1 MSNRL
6 SPLFLV
12 GLLLFTSLA
21 PLSMADTGARSS
33 PDFIVTSFTLD
44 DAGSIIDGG
53 SVVAEAATH
62 IVRIQVQ
69 NIGLSAGQAS
79 LALYH
84 QGTSTSGETVVDS
97 TDLGVINSG
106 SSSNVVVFAWTA
118 TLGPDQILKARVT
131 STTDINTANND
142 EELLVDV
149 TTTQAASVPSI
160 IDIPEPAV
168 GQTSVVWSKSIH
180 DFNINVR
187 NDGVKNF
194 SATYD
199 LVFTDTS
206 NPANTF
212 TETSATVP
220 IIRPGS
226 LYNGGATP
234 SIVSLNFDATA
245 LTGEWAVVG
254 TMTATG
260 IGWSQSVQFL
270 DFTVVF
276 SNYNAEVTTAQDR
289 SVQPGQGTTLTYL
302 VKNVGLLSDDYSVG
316 FTSASGWVDAAS
328 IPPSTATI
336 SPGVTTSVLV
346 QVDVPSTAL
355 RTDAE
360 LVTVTLT
367 SSGSSF
373 VYTMQTTV
381 LAGESYDVTVTM
393 PSATEMLVP
402 GAKSPILFD
411 VTNDGNS
418 PSSFALTAGLTSNA
432 VGWDLEFTHPVTGVL
447 LAGETV
453 SVTLDVTPPTIKNP
467 LVPSEHNR
475 AGDSM
480 GVFVQAQSVLGGLP
494 GMGSTPIEILP
505 VIIVDPGLPSEAI
518 DMTVEQVLEARA
530 GTGLEEI
537 LDLEVEVRHNLVSDL
552 TEEVDA
558 TLTLGTA
565 VFTSDS
571 SGGFDEA
578 SRWAIALTPTSF
590 PTMSLGDTELSKL
603 TIQGPADDYPVS
615 GQLSISITATPTLG
629 TVHQGSNVIPSAIT
643 QTLLL
648 NVPPVLGAEG
658 YSGAPLDA
666 VVGEMTEFPLSLAN
680 SGNNM
685 TSYRLVMEDT
695 LPENWVASFS
705 STAALVST
713 TLLDVPANVADYPT
727 LGETH
732 IKDYIVV
739 VTTDPFAPAQS
750 IENLRIRVEELGTGT
765 LITHYDLPIR
775 VGEKVNAALTP
786 LTQQVNLTA
795 EESLSTRITINNV
808 GNTPADFLVW
818 IDDADAGEITFTME
832 TPATLSIGAGYSET
846 IKIRLNPSPDARA
859 DANYKAVV
867 WVSNPESDLLIS
879 AEIIGKL
886 TESHGMAITTLESI
900 GVIPG
905 KVETVDFEITNNG
918 NLDEDVIVE
927 TKVDGD
933 WVVTDAN
940 FSLSLEID
948 ELYQGS
954 LDITVPSVGADDKL
968 TNGSLYPVTIRV
980 LKPVTYEELGVHS
993 FNLVVAPLFMVEAD
1007 DWPSEMFYHAT
1018 WTRQWDVE
1026 LTNTGN
1032 SDVEVNVEYTLLKG
1046 GLATPSTDWVIVG
1059 GAPETLT
1066 LPQGRVTTFQ
1076 FSVQSTNAEPDLTL
1090 AANLA
1095 VKLTPT
1101 DTGIEGSAE
1110 FFTNLMMNRFFEV
1123 RDEKVNPG
1131 DGTSVTFPIQY
1142 SHIPNGP
1149 GLPVAYEVELCKSE
1163 RLLDFA
1169 SLGQDETLHPWL
1181 FEIIVG
1187 DTEYPL
1193 DLTQECDLGSLG
1205 VDSRISLP
1213 TRNAYETT
1221 EPIYLKVTPPKVD
1234 ILPGDGWD
1242 LSMRL
1247 YNPDENA
1254 NYAVYDSATFTYE
1267 LAVFA
1272 DPAIVDYGP
1281 TEDVLYEGE
1290 EAKYSVTIKNKGTA
1304 IALGVS
1310 AQLDCGSDIAI
1321 LTAPERFEDGSMIP
1335 ILTAGQSVDLEWTI
1349 MPDTIDWWEVR
1360 SQADCNISLTAIY
1373 AGDNNLESN
1382 DQELVVQNVQ
1392 SSSPGLSIAFVA
1404 CIVAALVSFAFTR
1417 LASQSEKWQ
1426 LGGVYAG
1433 VLSFG
1438 FAFHLGFGYEIQGVP
1453 VWGPAI
1459 LILNALWIWRM
1470 TWKSSEEFR
1479 LIHEDYQRARKGIS
1493 TIYSD
1498 HFEALGDG
1506 RRQLTIILSIPVLGM
1521 LAIVLGLPPQLSAD
1535 SQNLVVMGSY
1545 FLIILIGVWYF
1556 LKRSDKMYG
1565 NLYGRLTDAEIKSIR
1580 IERDLGDPARLL
1592 NDLADDGLDL
1602 SSLLGTRD
1610 NDQVEMVESESPKPI
1625 EIGPLTP
1632 DTEVETDV

>member
-12 GLLLFTSLA
+12 GLLLFTSIA
-21 PLSMADTGARSS
+21 PLTMAEDGARTS
-33 PDFIVTSFTLD
+33 PDFVITSFSLD

-69 NIGLSAGQAS
+69 NIGLIAGQAS
-79 LALYH
+79 LVLYH

-106 SSSNVVVFAWTA
+106 SSSNVIVFAWAA
-118 TLGPDQILKARVT
+118 TLGPDQILKASVT
-131 STTDINTANND
+131 SSTDINTANND
-142 EELLVDV
+142 EQLLIDV
-149 TTTQAASVPSI
+149 TTAQAASVPSI

-194 SATYD
+194 SASYN
-199 LVFTDTS
+199 LVFTDA
-206 NPANTF
+206 NDPAITF
-212 TETSATVP
+212 TETSTTIP

-234 SIVSLNFDATA
+234 SIVSMNFDATA
-245 LTGEWAVVG
+245 LTGEWAVIG

-260 IGWSQSVQFL
+260 VGWSQPVQFI

-276 SNYNAEVTTAQDR
+276 SNYNAEITTAQDR
-289 SVQPGQGTTLTYL
+289 SVEPGQGTTLTYL
-302 VKNVGLLSDDYSVG
+302 VKNTGLLSDDFSIGLTSV
-316 FTSASGWVDAAS
+316 SGWVDATSTPA
-328 IPPSTATI
+328 STATI

-346 QVDVPSTAL
+346 QVDVPGTAL
-355 RTDAE
+355 RTDSE
-360 LVTVTLT
+360 LVTLTLT

-373 VYTMQTTV
+373 VYTVQTTV
-381 LAGESYDVTVTM
+381 LAGESYDVTVTL
-393 PSATEMLVP
+393 PVATEMLVP
-402 GAKSPILFD
+402 GVKSPILVD

-418 PSSFALTAGLTSNA
+418 PSSFSLTAGLTTNA
-432 VGWDLEFTHPVTGVL
+432 VGWDLEFAYPITGVL
-447 LAGETV
+447 AAGETV
-453 SVTLDVTPPTIKNP
+453 SVSLGVTPPTIKNP
-467 LVPSEHNR
+467 LVTSEHNR

-480 GVFVQAQSVLGGLP
+480 GVYVQAQSTLGGLP
-494 GMGSTPIEILP
+494 GMDSIPVEILP
-505 VIIVDPGLPSEAI
+505 VIIVDPGLPSEPI
-518 DMTVEQVLEARA
+518 DMTVEQVLAARA

-558 TLTLGTA
+558 TLSLGTS

-578 SRWAIALTPTSF
+578 SRWAIGLTPTSF

-615 GQLSISITATPTLG
+615 GQLKVPITATPTLG
-629 TVHQGSNVIPSAIT
+629 AVHQGSNVIPSATT
-643 QTLLL
+643 QILTL

-658 YSGAPLDA
+658 YSGGPLDA
-666 VVGEMTEFPLSLAN
+666 VVGEMTQFNLSLAN

-685 TSYRLVMEDT
+685 TSYRLVMENS

-705 STAALVST
+705 NTTALVST
-713 TLLDVPANVADYPT
+713 TLLQVPANVADHPT
-727 LGETH
+727 VGDLH
-732 IKDYIVV
+732 ISDYIVV
-739 VTTDPFAPAQS
+739 VTTDPLAPAQS
-750 IENLRIRVEELGTGT
+750 IENLRIRVEEVGTQT
-765 LITHYDLPIR
+765 IITHYDLPIL
-775 VGEKVNAALTP
+775 VGEKVNAALSP
-786 LTQQVNLTA
+786 PSQEVNLTA
-795 EESLSTRITINNV
+795 GESLSTRITVNNV
-808 GNTPADFLVW
+808 GNTPADFTVW
-818 IDDADAGEITFTME
+818 IDDVDAGEITYTME
-832 TPATLSIGAGYSET
+832 TPATLSIGAGYAET
-846 IKIRLNPSPDARA
+846 IKIRLTPSDDARA
-859 DANYKAVV
+859 DEDYKAIV
-867 WVSNPESDLLIS
+867 WVSNPESGLLVS
-879 AEIIGKL
+879 AEVIGNM
-886 TESHGMAITTLESI
+886 TESHGMVISTVESI

-905 KVETVDFEITNNG
+905 TVETVDFSITNNG
-918 NLDEDVIVE
+918 NLEEDVIVE
-927 TKVDGD
+927 TKVNGD

-940 FSLSLEID
+940 FSLNLDID
-948 ELYQGS
+948 ELYSGTV
-954 LDITVPSVGADDKL
+954 DISVPSVGGDDNL
-968 TNGSLYPVTIRV
+968 QNGSLYPVTIRV
-980 LKPVTYEELGVHS
+980 LKPVTYEELGTHT
-993 FNLVVAPLFMVEAD
+993 FNLVVAPLFMVEAN
-1007 DWPSEMFYHAT
+1007 DWPTEMYYHAT
-1018 WTRQWDVE
+1018 WTRTWDVE

-1032 SDVEVNVEYTLLKG
+1032 SDVKVNVTYVLLKG
-1046 GLATPSTDWVIVG
+1046 GLATPTTDWVIVSP
-1059 GAPETLT
+1059 APETLN
-1066 LPQGRVTTFQ
+1066 LEQGRTTTFT
-1076 FSVQSTNAEPDLTL
+1076 FSVQSTKADPDLTL

-1101 DTGIEGSAE
+1101 DAAVEGSAE
-1110 FFTNLMMNRFFEV
+1110 FFTNLKMDRFFEV
-1123 RDEKVNPG
+1123 SDTKVDPTG
-1131 DGTSVTFPIQY
+1131 GTSITYPIQY

-1149 GLPVAYEVELCKSE
+1149 GTPVAYEVELCKSE

-1169 SLGQDETLHPWL
+1169 SLGQNATMHPWS
-1181 FEIIVG
+1181 FAIVVG
-1187 DTEYPL
+1187 ETEYPL
-1193 DLTQECDLGSLG
+1193 DLTQECGLGSLG

-1213 TRNAYETT
+1213 TRSAYVTT

-1247 YNPDENA
+1247 YHPDENVG
-1254 NYAVYDSATFTYE
+1254 YTVSEKATFTYE
-1267 LAVFA
+1267 LAVYA
-1272 DPAIVDYGP
+1272 DPAILAYGP
-1281 TEDVLYEGE
+1281 KSDVLYEGKE
-1290 EAKYSVTIKNKGTA
+1290 DTYSVTVKNKGTA

-1310 AQLDCGSDIAI
+1310 VELDCGADMTI
-1321 LTAPERFEDGSMIP
+1321 LTTPERYGDGSMIP
-1335 ILTAGQSVDLEWTI
+1335 VLTAGQSIDLEWTI
-1349 MPDTIDWWEVR
+1349 MPATIEWWEV
-1360 SQADCNISLTAIY
+1360 SSHVDCNISLDSIY

-1382 DQELVVQNVQ
+1382 DQELVKQEIQ

-1417 LASQSEKWQ
+1417 LATQSEKWQ

-1438 FAFHLGFGYEIQGVP
+1438 FAFHLGFGYEVQGVP

-1459 LILNALWIWRM
+1459 LILCALWIWRM

-1498 HFEALGDG
+1498 HFEALSDG

-1521 LAIVLGLPPQLSAD
+1521 LAIILGLPPQLSVD
-1535 SQNLVVMGSY
+1535 TQNLVVMGSY
-1545 FLIILIGVWYF
+1545 FLVIMIGVWYF

-1602 SSLLGTRD
+1602 SSLLGPA
-1610 NDQVEMVESESPKPI
+1610 SI
-1625 EIGPLTP
+1625 EIGTLPFTGEAAP
-1632 DTEVETDV
+1632 EMDMTSGFETEVETDV

>member
-1 MSNRL
+1 MSNRT

-21 PLSMADTGARSS
+21 PLTMADEGARSS

-69 NIGLSAGQAS
+69 NIGLAAGQAS

-84 QGTSTSGETVVDS
+84 QGTSTSGETVIDS
-97 TDLGVINSG
+97 TDLGVINAG
-106 SSSNVVVFAWTA
+106 SSSNVIVFAWAA
-118 TLGPDQILKARVT
+118 TLGPDQILKAKV
-131 STTDINTANND
+131 SSSTDINTVND
-142 EELLVDV
+142 EEQLLVDV
-149 TTTQAASVPSI
+149 TTDQAASVPSI

-194 SATYD
+194 SASYD
-199 LVFTDTS
+199 LVFTDPS
-206 NPANTF
+206 NPGNTF

-220 IIRPGS
+220 IVRPGS
-226 LYNGGATP
+226 LYDGGATP

-245 LTGEWAVVG
+245 RTGEWAVVG

-260 IGWSQSVQFL
+260 IGWSQQVQFL

-276 SNYNAEVTTAQDR
+276 SNFNAEVTAAQDR
-289 SVQPGQGTTLTYL
+289 SVEPGQGTTLTYL
-302 VKNVGLLSDDYSVG
+302 VKNVGLLSDDYSIG
-316 FTSASGWVDAAS
+316 LTSASGWVDATAT
-328 IPPSTATI
+328 PGSTATI

-346 QVDVPSTAL
+346 QVDVPNTAL
-355 RTDAE
+355 RTDSD
-360 LVTVTLT
+360 LVTLT
-367 SSGSSF
+367 LTSTGSSF

-393 PSATEMLVP
+393 PPATVMLVP
-402 GAKSPILFD
+402 GDESPILFD

-418 PSSFALTAGLTSNA
+418 PSSFALTAGLTTNA
-432 VGWDLEFTHPVTGVL
+432 IGWDLEFTHPVTGVL
-447 LAGETV
+447 QAGETV
-453 SVTLDVTPPTIKNP
+453 SVSLGVTPPTIKNP
-467 LVPSEHNR
+467 LVSSEHNR

-480 GVFVQAQSVLGGLP
+480 GVYVQAQSVLGGLP
-494 GMGSTPIEILP
+494 GMGSTPIEIRP

-518 DMTVEQVLEARA
+518 DMTVEQVLAARA

-537 LDLEVEVRHNLVSDL
+537 LDLEVEVRHNLVSEL

-558 TLTLGTA
+558 TLSLGTS

-578 SRWAIALTPTSF
+578 SRWAIGLTPTSF

-615 GQLSISITATPTLG
+615 GQLSIPITATPTLG
-629 TVHQGSNVIPSAIT
+629 AVHQGSNVIPSAIT

-658 YSGAPLDA
+658 YSGGPLDA
-666 VVGEMTEFPLSLAN
+666 VVGEMTEFPLSLGN

-705 STAALVST
+705 STTALVST
-713 TLLDVPANVADYPT
+713 TLVDVPANVADYPT
-727 LGETH
+727 LGDSH
-732 IKDYIVV
+732 ISDYTVV
-739 VTTDPFAPAQS
+739 VTTDQFAPAQS

-765 LITHYDLPIR
+765 VITHYDLPIR
-775 VGEKVNAALTP
+775 VGEKVNADLSPA
-786 LTQQVNLTA
+786 TQEVNLTA
-795 EESLSTRITINNV
+795 GESLTTRITVNNV

-818 IDDADAGEITFTME
+818 IDDTDAGEISFTME
-832 TPATLSIGAGYSET
+832 TPATLSIGAGYAET
-846 IKIRLNPSPDARA
+846 IKIRLTPSDDARA
-859 DANYKAVV
+859 DEEYKAIV
-867 WVSNPESDLLIS
+867 WVSNPESDLLVS
-879 AEIIGKL
+879 AEIIGNMG
-886 TESHGMAITTLESI
+886 ESHGMAISTVETM

-927 TKVDGD
+927 TKVNGD

-948 ELYQGS
+948 ELYQGT
-954 LDITVPSVGADDKL
+954 LDITVPSVGGDDQL
-968 TNGSLYPVTIRV
+968 TNGAIYPVTIRV
-980 LKPVTYEELGVHS
+980 LKPDTYEELGTHS

-1007 DWPSEMFYHAT
+1007 EWPSKMFYHAT
-1018 WTRQWDVE
+1018 WTRTWNVE

-1032 SDVEVNVEYTLLKG
+1032 SDVEVSVDYTLLKG
-1046 GLATPSTDWVIVG
+1046 GLAAPSTDWALVSP
-1059 GAPETLT
+1059 APETLL
-1066 LPQGRVTTFQ
+1066 LPQGRATSFTF
-1076 FSVQSTNAEPDLTL
+1076 SIQSTNTEPDLTL

-1095 VKLTPT
+1095 VKFTPT
-1101 DTGIEGSAE
+1101 DTDVEGSAE
-1110 FFTNLMMNRFFEV
+1110 FFTDLTMNRFFEV
-1123 RDEKVNPG
+1123 SDTKVNPG
-1131 DGTSVTFPIQY
+1131 DGISATYPISY

-1149 GLPVAYEVELCKSE
+1149 GVPVAYEVELCKSE
-1163 RLLDFA
+1163 RLLDFS
-1169 SLGQDETLHPWL
+1169 SLGQDETLHPWS
-1181 FEIIVG
+1181 FAIVV
-1187 DTEYPL
+1187 DETEYPL
-1193 DLTQECDLGSLG
+1193 DLTQECGSDSLG

-1221 EPIYLKVTPPKVD
+1221 APISLKVTPPRVD

-1242 LSMRL
+1242 LTMRL
-1247 YNPDENA
+1247 YHPGENA
-1254 NYAVYDSATFTYE
+1254 GYTVYDDATFTYE

-1281 TEDVLYEGE
+1281 TADVLYEGE
-1290 EAKYSVTIKNKGTA
+1290 EAKYSVSIKNKGTA

-1310 AQLDCGSDIAI
+1310 VQLDCGSDIAV

-1335 ILTAGQSVDLEWTI
+1335 ILTAGQTVDLEWTI

-1360 SQADCNISLTAIY
+1360 SQADCNISLTSIY

-1392 SSSPGLSIAFVA
+1392 SASPGLSIAFIA

-1438 FAFHLGFGYEIQGVP
+1438 FAFHLGFGYEVQGVP
-1453 VWGPAI
+1453 IWGPTI

-1521 LAIVLGLPPQLSAD
+1521 LAIVLGLPPQLSAN

-1545 FLIILIGVWYF
+1545 FLIIMIGVWYF

-1602 SSLLGTRD
+1602 SSLLGPSD
-1610 NDQVEMVESESPKPI
+1610 NGNEEMVEPEAPKPI
-1625 EIGPLTP
+1625 DVGSLALE
-1632 DTEVETDV
+1632 TEVDTDV

>member
-12 GLLLFTSLA
+12 GLLVFTSLA
-21 PLSMADTGARSS
+21 PLTMAEDGARSS
-33 PDFIVTSFTLD
+33 PDFIITSFTLD
-44 DAGSIIDGG
+44 DAGSILDGG

-62 IVRIQVQ
+62 IVRVQVQ
-69 NIGLSAGQAS
+69 NIGLAAGQAS
-79 LALYH
+79 LAIYH
-84 QGTSTSGETVVDS
+84 QGTSTSGDTVVGS

-106 SSSNVVVFAWTA
+106 SSSNVVVFAWSA
-118 TLGPDQILKARVT
+118 TLGPDQILKAKVT
-131 STTDINTANND
+131 STTDINNLNND

-168 GQTSVVWSKSIH
+168 GQTSVVWSKTIH

-194 SATYD
+194 SASYN
-199 LVFTDTS
+199 LVFTDVN
-206 NPANTF
+206 NPGTTF
-212 TETSATVP
+212 TETSSTVP

-234 SIVSLNFDATA
+234 SIVSMNFDATA

-260 IGWSQSVQFL
+260 VGWSQSVQFI

-276 SNYNAEVTTAQDR
+276 SNYNAEVITAQDR
-289 SVQPGQGTTLTYL
+289 SVEPGQGTTLTYI
-302 VKNVGLLSDDYSVG
+302 VKNTGLSSDDYSIG
-316 FTSASGWVDAAS
+316 LSSAVGWVDPTSTPA
-328 IPPSTATI
+328 STATI
-336 SPGVTTSVLV
+336 SPGVTTAVLV
-346 QVDVPSTAL
+346 QVDVPAAAL
-355 RTDAE
+355 RTDSE
-360 LVTVTLT
+360 LVTLTLT

-393 PSATEMLVP
+393 PVATEMLVP
-402 GAKSPILFD
+402 GNETPILFD

-418 PSSFALTAGLTSNA
+418 PSAFLLTAGLTSNA
-432 VGWDLEFTHPVTGVL
+432 VGWDLEFTHPITGVL
-447 LAGETV
+447 SAGETV
-453 SVTLDVTPPTIKNP
+453 SVSLGVKPPTIKNP

-480 GVFVQAQSVLGGLP
+480 GVYVQAQSTLGGLP

-505 VIIVDPGLPSEAI
+505 VIIVDPGLPSEPI
-518 DMTVEQVLEARA
+518 DMTVEQVLAARA

-537 LDLEVEVRHNLVSDL
+537 LDLEVEVRHNLVNDL

-558 TLTLGTA
+558 ILSLGDK

-578 SRWAIALTPTSF
+578 ARWAIGLTTTSF
-590 PTMSLGDTELSKL
+590 PAMSLGDTESTKL

-615 GQLSISITATPTLG
+615 GQLKVPITATPTLG
-629 TVHQGSNVIPSAIT
+629 AVHQGSNVIPSAIT
-643 QTLLL
+643 QTLTL
-648 NVPPVLGAEG
+648 NVPPVLGADG
-658 YSGAPLDA
+658 YTGDPLNA
-666 VVGEMTEFPLSLAN
+666 VVGEMTQFNLSLAN

-705 STAALVST
+705 NTSSLVST
-713 TLLDVPANVADYPT
+713 TLLQVPANVADHPT
-727 LGETH
+727 VGDLH
-732 IKDYIVV
+732 ISDYIVV
-739 VTTDPFAPAQS
+739 VTTDPLAPAQS
-750 IENLRIRVEELGTGT
+750 IENLRIRVEEVGTQAI
-765 LITHYDLPIR
+765 ITHYDLPIL
-775 VGEKVNAALTP
+775 VGEKVNAALSP
-786 LTQQVNLTA
+786 PTQKVNLTVG
-795 EESLSTRITINNV
+795 ESLSTRITVNNV
-808 GNTPADFLVW
+808 GNTPADFTVW
-818 IDDADAGEITFTME
+818 IDDADAGEITYTME
-832 TPATLSIGAGYSET
+832 TPATLSIGAGYAET
-846 IKIRLNPSPDARA
+846 IKVRLTPSDDARA
-859 DANYKAVV
+859 DEIYKAIV
-867 WVSNPESDLLIS
+867 WVSNPESGLLVS
-879 AEIIGKL
+879 AEIIGNM
-886 TESHGMAITTLESI
+886 TENHGMAISTVESV

-905 KVETVDFEITNNG
+905 TVETVDFSITNNG
-918 NLDEDVIVE
+918 NLEEDVIVE
-927 TKVDGD
+927 TKVNGD

-940 FSLSLEID
+940 FSLNLDID
-948 ELYQGS
+948 ELYSGT
-954 LDITVPSVGADDKL
+954 LDISVPSVGGDDNL
-968 TNGSLYPVTIRV
+968 QNGSLYPVTIRV
-980 LKPVTYEELGVHS
+980 LKPVTYEELGTHT

-1018 WTRQWDVE
+1018 WTRTWDVE

-1032 SDVEVNVEYTLLKG
+1032 SDVEVNVTYSLLKG
-1046 GLATPSTDWVIVG
+1046 GLATPSTDWVIVSP
-1059 GAPETLT
+1059 APETLN
-1066 LPQGRVTTFQ
+1066 LVQGVPTSFT
-1076 FSVQSTNAEPDLTL
+1076 FSVQSTKADPDLTL

-1101 DTGIEGSAE
+1101 DSAVEGSAE
-1110 FFTNLMMNRFFEV
+1110 YFTNLKMSRFFEV
-1123 RDEKVNPG
+1123 SDTKVEPTGGSSINY
-1131 DGTSVTFPIQY
+1131 PIQY

-1149 GLPVAYEVELCKSE
+1149 GTPVAYEVELCKAE
-1163 RLLDFA
+1163 RLLDFT
-1169 SLGQDETLHPWL
+1169 SLGQDATLHPWS
-1181 FEIIVG
+1181 FAIVVD

-1193 DLTQECDLGSLG
+1193 DLTQECGIESLG
-1205 VDSRISLP
+1205 AESRISLP
-1213 TRNAYETT
+1213 TRSAYVTT
-1221 EPIYLKVTPPKVD
+1221 EPIYLKVTPPNVD

-1247 YNPDENA
+1247 YHPDENVG
-1254 NYAVYDSATFTYE
+1254 YTVSEKATFTYE

-1272 DPAIVDYGP
+1272 DPAIMAYGP
-1281 TEDVLYEGE
+1281 KSDVLYEGE
-1290 EAKYSVTIKNKGTA
+1290 EEIYSVTVKNKGTA

-1310 AQLDCGSDIAI
+1310 VQVDCGEDITI
-1321 LTAPERFEDGSMIP
+1321 LSTPERYGDGSMIP
-1335 ILTAGQSVDLEWTI
+1335 VLTAGQEIDLEWTI
-1349 MPDTIDWWEVR
+1349 MPATIDWWEVN
-1360 SQADCNISLTAIY
+1360 SKVDCNISLDSIY
-1373 AGDNNLESN
+1373 AGDGNLESN
-1382 DQELVVQNVQ
+1382 DQELVKQEVQ

-1404 CIVAALVSFAFTR
+1404 CIVAALVSLAFTR
-1417 LASQSEKWQ
+1417 LATQSEKWQ

-1438 FAFHLGFGYEIQGVP
+1438 FAFHLGFGYEVQGVP
-1453 VWGPAI
+1453 VWGPTI
-1459 LILNALWIWRM
+1459 LILCALWIWRM

-1498 HFEALGDG
+1498 HFEALADG

-1521 LAIVLGLPPQLSAD
+1521 LAIILGLPPQLSAN
-1535 SQNLVVMGSY
+1535 SENLVVMGTY
-1545 FLIILIGVWYF
+1545 FLIIMIGVWYF

-1602 SSLLGTRD
+1602 SSLLGPA
-1610 NDQVEMVESESPKPI
+1610 SI
-1625 EIGPLTP
+1625 EIGTLPFAGDAAPEMDMTSAFE
-1632 DTEVETDV
+1632 TEVETDV

>member
-12 GLLLFTSLA
+12 GLLLFTSIA
-21 PLSMADTGARSS
+21 PLTMAEDGARTS
-33 PDFIVTSFTLD
+33 PDFVITSFSLD

-69 NIGLSAGQAS
+69 NIGLIAGQAS
-79 LALYH
+79 LVLYH

-106 SSSNVVVFAWTA
+106 SSSNVIVFAWAA
-118 TLGPDQILKARVT
+118 TLGPDQILKASVT
-131 STTDINTANND
+131 SSTDINTANND
-142 EELLVDV
+142 EQLLIDV
-149 TTTQAASVPSI
+149 TTAQAASVPSI

-168 GQTSVVWSKSIH
+168 GQTSVIWSKSIH

-194 SATYD
+194 SATYN
-199 LVFTDTS
+199 LVFTDA
-206 NPANTF
+206 NDPAITF
-212 TETSATVP
+212 TETSTTIP

-234 SIVSLNFDATA
+234 SIVSMNFDATA
-245 LTGEWAVVG
+245 LTGEWAVIG

-260 IGWSQSVQFL
+260 VGWSQPVQFI

-276 SNYNAEVTTAQDR
+276 SNYNAEITTAQDR
-289 SVQPGQGTTLTYL
+289 SVEPGQGTTLTYL
-302 VKNVGLLSDDYSVG
+302 VKNTGLLSDDFSIGLTSV
-316 FTSASGWVDAAS
+316 SGWVDATSTPA
-328 IPPSTATI
+328 STATI

-346 QVDVPSTAL
+346 QVDVPGTAL
-355 RTDAE
+355 RTDSE
-360 LVTVTLT
+360 LVTLTLT

-373 VYTMQTTV
+373 VYTVQTTV
-381 LAGESYDVTVTM
+381 LAGESYDVTVTL
-393 PSATEMLVP
+393 PVATEMLVP
-402 GAKSPILFD
+402 GVKSPILVD

-418 PSSFALTAGLTSNA
+418 PSSFSLTAGLTTNA
-432 VGWDLEFTHPVTGVL
+432 VGWDLEFAYPITGVL
-447 LAGETV
+447 AAGETV
-453 SVTLDVTPPTIKNP
+453 SVSLGVTPPTIKNP
-467 LVPSEHNR
+467 LVTSEHNR

-480 GVFVQAQSVLGGLP
+480 GVYVQAQSTLGGLP
-494 GMGSTPIEILP
+494 GMDSIPVEILP
-505 VIIVDPGLPSEAI
+505 VIIVDPGLPSEPI
-518 DMTVEQVLEARA
+518 DMTVEQVLAARA

-558 TLTLGTA
+558 TLSLGTS

-578 SRWAIALTPTSF
+578 SRWAIGLTPTSF

-615 GQLSISITATPTLG
+615 GQLKVPITATPTLG
-629 TVHQGSNVIPSAIT
+629 AVHQGSNVIPSATT
-643 QTLLL
+643 QILTL

-658 YSGAPLDA
+658 YSGGPLDA
-666 VVGEMTEFPLSLAN
+666 VVGEMTQFNLSLAN

-685 TSYRLVMEDT
+685 TSYRLVIENS

-705 STAALVST
+705 NTTALVST
-713 TLLDVPANVADYPT
+713 TLLQVPANVADHPT
-727 LGETH
+727 VGNLH
-732 IKDYIVV
+732 ISDYIVV
-739 VTTDPFAPAQS
+739 VTTDPLAPAQS
-750 IENLRIRVEELGTGT
+750 IENLRIRVEEVGTQT
-765 LITHYDLPIR
+765 IITHYDLPIR
-775 VGEKVNAALTP
+775 VGEKVNAALSP
-786 LTQQVNLTA
+786 PTQEVNLTA
-795 EESLSTRITINNV
+795 GESLSTRITVNNV
-808 GNTPADFLVW
+808 GNTPADFTVW
-818 IDDADAGEITFTME
+818 IDDVDAGEITYTME
-832 TPATLSIGAGYSET
+832 TPATLSIGAGYAET
-846 IKIRLNPSPDARA
+846 IKIRLTPSDDARA
-859 DANYKAVV
+859 DEDYKAIV
-867 WVSNPESDLLIS
+867 WVSNPESGLLVS
-879 AEIIGKL
+879 AEVIGNM
-886 TESHGMAITTLESI
+886 TESHGMVISTVESI

-905 KVETVDFEITNNG
+905 TVETVDFSITNNG
-918 NLDEDVIVE
+918 NLEEDVIVE
-927 TKVDGD
+927 TKVNGD

-940 FSLSLEID
+940 FSLNLDID
-948 ELYQGS
+948 ELYSGTV
-954 LDITVPSVGADDKL
+954 DISVPSVGGDDNL
-968 TNGSLYPVTIRV
+968 QNGSLYPVTIRV
-980 LKPVTYEELGVHS
+980 LKPVTYEELGTHS
-993 FNLVVAPLFMVEAD
+993 FNLVVAPLFMVEAN
-1007 DWPSEMFYHAT
+1007 DWPTEMYYHAT
-1018 WTRQWDVE
+1018 WTRTWDVE

-1032 SDVEVNVEYTLLKG
+1032 SDVEVNVTYSLLKG
-1046 GLATPSTDWVIVG
+1046 GLATPTTDWVIVSP
-1059 GAPETLT
+1059 APETLN
-1066 LPQGRVTTFQ
+1066 LKQGLTTTFT
-1076 FSVQSTNAEPDLTL
+1076 FSVQSTKSDPDLTL

-1101 DTGIEGSAE
+1101 DAAVEGSAE
-1110 FFTNLMMNRFFEV
+1110 FFTNLKMDRFFEV
-1123 RDEKVNPG
+1123 SDTKVDPTG
-1131 DGTSVTFPIQY
+1131 GTSITYPIQY

-1149 GLPVAYEVELCKSE
+1149 GTPVAYEVELCKSE

-1169 SLGQDETLHPWL
+1169 SLGQNATMHPWS
-1181 FEIIVG
+1181 FAIVVG
-1187 DTEYPL
+1187 ETEYPL
-1193 DLTQECDLGSLG
+1193 DLTQECGLGSLG

-1213 TRNAYETT
+1213 TRSAYVTT

-1247 YNPDENA
+1247 YHPDENVG
-1254 NYAVYDSATFTYE
+1254 YTVSEKATFTYE
-1267 LAVFA
+1267 LAVYA
-1272 DPAIVDYGP
+1272 DPAILAYGP
-1281 TEDVLYEGE
+1281 KSDVLYEGKE
-1290 EAKYSVTIKNKGTA
+1290 DTYSVTVKNKGTA

-1310 AQLDCGSDIAI
+1310 VELDCGADMTI
-1321 LTAPERFEDGSMIP
+1321 LTTPERYGDGSMIP
-1335 ILTAGQSVDLEWTI
+1335 VLTAGQSIDLEWTI
-1349 MPDTIDWWEVR
+1349 MPATIEWWEV
-1360 SQADCNISLTAIY
+1360 SSHVDCNISLDSIY

-1382 DQELVVQNVQ
+1382 DQELVKQEIQ

-1417 LASQSEKWQ
+1417 LATQSEKWQ

-1438 FAFHLGFGYEIQGVP
+1438 FAFHLGFGYEVQGVP

-1459 LILNALWIWRM
+1459 LILCALWIWRM

-1498 HFEALGDG
+1498 HFEALSDG

-1521 LAIVLGLPPQLSAD
+1521 LAIILGLPPQLSVD
-1535 SQNLVVMGSY
+1535 TQNLVVMGSY
-1545 FLIILIGVWYF
+1545 FLVIMIGVWYF

-1602 SSLLGTRD
+1602 SSLLGPA
-1610 NDQVEMVESESPKPI
+1610 SI
-1625 EIGPLTP
+1625 EIGTLPFTGEAAP
-1632 DTEVETDV
+1632 EMDMTSGFETEVETDV